1 MAQARAGLTRLAR
14 PRGTSPSQA
23 AESDASGHS
32 EQGGPA
38 PHARATDHQRHDGGR
53 PLPHARESNAHLDTL
68 LLRAANGDRDAFA
81 GVYDALAQPVMGLAC
96 RILRDAGQAEEVTQ
110 DVMIEVWR
118 TADRF
123 RPDVGTAKAW
133 VLTLAHRR
141 AVDRVR
147 SVQASK
153 DREVRAGMLSADRD
167 FDQVAETVESL
178 DERRRVH
185 RCLAELARLQR
196 VPLVLAYYQGMTCL
210 EVARSL
216 STPEGTV
223 KSRMRKGLDQLRA
236 CLEAGS

>member
-1 MAQARAGLTRLAR
+1 M
-14 PRGTSPSQA
+14 
-23 AESDASGHS
+23 
-32 EQGGPA
+32 
-38 PHARATDHQRHDGGR
+38 PHA
-53 PLPHARESNAHLDTL
+53 PEPHAPVDTL
-68 LLRAANGDRDAFA
+68 LLRAADGDREAFA

-96 RILRDAGQAEEVTQ
+96 RILRDAAQAEEVTQ

-123 RPDVGTAKAW
+123 RPDRGTAKAW

-147 SVQASK
+147 AVQASK
-153 DREVRAGMLSADRD
+153 DREWRAGMLSADRD
-167 FDQVAETVESL
+167 FDQVAESVENH

-185 RCLAELARLQR
+185 RCLAALARLQR
-196 VPLVLAYYQGMTCL
+196 VPLVLAYYQGMTYA

-223 KSRMRKGLDQLRA
+223 KSRMRKGLDQLRT

>member
-1 MAQARAGLTRLAR
+1 M
-14 PRGTSPSQA
+14 
-23 AESDASGHS
+23 
-32 EQGGPA
+32 
-38 PHARATDHQRHDGGR
+38 PHA
-53 PLPHARESNAHLDTL
+53 PEPSAHLDTL

-123 RPDVGTAKAW
+123 RPDLGTAKAW

-167 FDQVAETVESL
+167 FDQVAELVESL

-185 RCLAELARLQR
+185 RCLAALARLQR

>member
-1 MAQARAGLTRLAR
+1 MRHGSEPDDHVETLLSR
-14 PRGTSPSQA
+14 A
-23 AESDASGHS
+23 AE
-32 EQGGPA
+32 
-38 PHARATDHQRHDGGR
+38 
-53 PLPHARESNAHLDTL
+53 
-68 LLRAANGDRDAFA
+68 GDEAAFA

-96 RILRDAGQAEEVTQ
+96 RILRDAAQAEEVTQ

-123 RPDVGTAKAW
+123 RAERGSARAW

-147 SVQASK
+147 TAQA
-153 DREVRAGMLSADRD
+153 SADREQRAALLAPD
-167 FDQVAETVESL
+167 RAFDQVAETVEGH
-178 DERRRVH
+178 DERRRVYH
-185 RCLAELARLQR
+185 CLAALTRLQR
-196 VPLVLAYYQGMTCL
+196 VPLVLAYYQGMTYI

-223 KSRMRKGLDQLRA
+223 KSRMRNGLRRLRH

>member
-1 MAQARAGLTRLAR
+1 MPYA
-14 PRGTSPSQA
+14 P
-23 AESDASGHS
+23 ESSS
-32 EQGGPA
+32 
-38 PHARATDHQRHDGGR
+38 
-53 PLPHARESNAHLDTL
+53 AHLDAL
-68 LLRAANGDRDAFA
+68 LLRAADGDREAFA
-81 GVYDALAQPVMGLAC
+81 GVYDALARTVMGLAC

-123 RPDVGTAKAW
+123 RPDLGTAKAW
-133 VLTLAHRR
+133 VLTLTHRR

-147 SVQASK
+147 AAQTSR
-153 DREVRAGMLSADRD
+153 DREVRAGMLSPDRD
-167 FDQVAETVESL
+167 VDQVVEAVERS

-185 RCLAELARLQR
+185 HCLEALERLQR
-196 VPLVLAYYQGMTCL
+196 VPLVLAYYQGMTYL

-223 KSRMRKGLDQLRA
+223 KSRMRKGLEKLRA

>member
-1 MAQARAGLTRLAR
+1 M
-14 PRGTSPSQA
+14 P
-23 AESDASGHS
+23 HS
-32 EQGGPA
+32 RE
-38 PHARATDHQRHDGGR
+38 PHAD
-53 PLPHARESNAHLDTL
+53 LDTL
-68 LLRAANGDRDAFA
+68 MLRAANGDRDAFA
-81 GVYDALAQPVMGLAC
+81 GVYDALVQPVMGLAC

-123 RPDVGTAKAW
+123 RPDLGTAKAW

-141 AVDRVR
+141 TVDRVR

-153 DREVRAGMLSADRD
+153 DREVRAGMLSTDRD
-167 FDQVAETVESL
+167 FDQVAETVENL

-185 RCLAELARLQR
+185 RCLAALARLQR

-223 KSRMRKGLDQLRA
+223 KSRMRKGLDQLRT
-236 CLEAGS
+236 CLEAGP